1 MVKKGRAKL
10 KAKAGPS
17 KVRGAKARANGKAAN
32 GKAHGAKAKFDPI
45 TIEIIQ
51 SALQA
56 VSDEMFAAMRKT
68 AMSAIIYEVL
78 DMGTGLTDAKGELTS
93 SGQGIPAF
101 VGVLDKAVKFIL
113 GKHTAPGAIEPGDVF
128 MTNDPY
134 YGGVT
139 HLNDVVVAMPVF
151 AGSEIVAW
159 TAVIAHWNDVGGM
172 VPGSMSTDAA
182 EIYQEGI
189 RLPAIKLISR
199 GQPVASVLEILD
211 ANSRLPDYVRG
222 DLWAAIAA
230 VRLGERR
237 VLDLVTKYGRDVY
250 LEAIKRFMDYGE
262 QVTRL
267 ALKNLPRGRF
277 ELAEEQDDGRVYKVA
292 VEIAPEQLVIDLR
305 ENTEQDK
312 GPNNISYDG
321 ALVVCQM
328 ILKSL
333 TDSGSVCN
341 GGTFRPLKML
351 TTPKSIFHAEPPA
364 ALGFYYETEIRLY
377 DLIWRCLA
385 QSMPEKMPAGHFAS
399 ICGTVIGGLHPDT
412 GRHFTIVEPELG
424 GWGGMAGSDGINANF
439 SSFHG
444 ETFNC
449 PAEISEARNGL
460 IVDRMSLN
468 DEGGGAGR
476 FRGGRGI
483 KVDYRVRSNGTFLT
497 CGYTRSKVPPWGL
510 AGGRTGTPNYVEV
523 KRAAGGKERYAFATG
538 VKLDKDDVVC
548 IVTGNGGGY
557 GDPRERDKA
566 SLQSDLRDGY
576 VSAGEVER
584 EYGGL

>member
-1 MVKKGRAKL
+1 MLDQTSKGRARIVRG
-10 KAKAGPS
+10 KAK
-17 KVRGAKARANGKAAN
+17 VITTR
-32 GKAHGAKAKFDPI
+32 AKAKSAKPIFDPI

-51 SALQA
+51 SALQS

-78 DMGTGLTDAKGELTS
+78 DMGTGLTDAQGELTS

-134 YGGVT
+134 HGGVT
-139 HLNDVVVAMPVF
+139 HLNDIVVAMPVF
-151 AGSEIVAW
+151 AGKDVVAW

-172 VPGSMSTDAA
+172 VPGSMSTDAI

-199 GQPVASVLEILD
+199 GEPIASVMEILD

-230 VRLGERR
+230 VRLGGAR
-237 VLDLVTKYGRDVY
+237 VLELVAKYGKTVY
-250 LEAIKRFMDYGE
+250 LEATRQYMEYGE

-267 ALKNLPRGRF
+267 ALKHLPRGRF
-277 ELAEEQDDGRVYKVA
+277 ELAEEQDDKRVYKVA
-292 VEIAPEQLVIDLR
+292 VEITPDALIIDLR
-305 ENTEQDK
+305 DNPDQDK

-351 TTPKSIFHAEPPA
+351 TKPKTIFHAEAPA
-364 ALGFYYETEIRLY
+364 ALAFYYETEIRLY

-385 QSMPEKMPAGHFAS
+385 QSMPETMPAGHFAS
-399 ICGTVIGGLHPDT
+399 ICGTVIGGKHPDT
-412 GRHFTIVEPELG
+412 GRHFTIVEPEVG
-424 GWGGMAGSDGINANF
+424 GWGGMEGNDGINANF

-468 DEGGGAGR
+468 DEGGGGGQ
-476 FRGGRGI
+476 FRGGRGVKI
-483 KVDYRVRSNGTFLT
+483 EYRIRSNDNFLT
-497 CGYTRSKVPPWGL
+497 CGYTRSRVPPWGL
-510 AGGRTGTPNYVEV
+510 AGGQTGTSNYIEV
-523 KRAAGGKERYAFATG
+523 KRASGAKERYSFATG
-538 VKLDKDDVVC
+538 IKLDKDDVVC
-548 IVTGNGGGY
+548 IVTGNGGGF
-557 GDPRERDKA
+557 GDPKQRDKA
-566 SLQSDLRDGY
+566 SLRDDVRDGY
-576 VSAGEVER
+576 VTAGEVER
-584 EYGGL
+584 DYGGF